1 MKAPVD
7 KFLQWTFLPGLRL
20 CPPWNPHRALLLIC
34 DNRGNF
40 VLFDYLLS
48 RKVPIMGKHQRS
60 IRTCAWNKQG
70 TLFALG
76 SDDTQITI
84 NNAEGETTSTFS
96 CNGEIIEIKFAHF
109 RNIGSERSED
119 YISAI
124 IAHKN
129 LMIVRLSEPEHPTN
143 LQFQER
149 YGNLVSTVWFG
160 NGNLLVGFDA
170 GFIVCLSA
178 ERSSD
183 SISQELF
190 SMQEYK
196 NGLSHLCVNETM
208 FRLFSIGD
216 NLMKSRDLGNLG
228 EIIDIVDVDSDGS
241 GLLRVCCSEDGS
253 MTAVTSR
260 SGALC
265 VYLTRLPMVASASPS
280 FIAVLASLSE
290 ISIYQDGNISPAQSL
305 NIKVEPSIIAVG
317 SKHIAIVLNNKAWFY
332 EIRRN
337 TNIFLYEH
345 DYITTIVKMKLSRDF
360 VMARLDKRV
369 HLHKILRGATSTT
382 PSNVNTS
389 SSTTSTANSAPD
401 DSILDS
407 DLAEKFF
414 IYSTKRHFIYYYSLA
429 YGRFVSDFRHSA
441 AICSLFCEPDGIRC
455 LFLDELHDIYIYS
468 PSDGRLCKILLQ
480 GPFEGGHQHCL
491 WETFTVDKD
500 TFLVH
505 GKHHIYVFMLAK
517 DVHQGIF
524 FIRILTKKF

>member
-1 MKAPVD
+1 
-7 KFLQWTFLPGLRL
+7 
-20 CPPWNPHRALLLIC
+20 
-34 DNRGNF
+34 
-40 VLFDYLLS
+40 
-48 RKVPIMGKHQRS
+48 MGKHQRS

-149 YGNLVSTVWFG
+149 YGNLISTVWFG

-305 NIKVEPSIIAVG
+305 NIKVEPSIIAAG

-369 HLHKILRGATSTT
+369 HLHKILRGGATTTT

-389 SSTTSTANSAPD
+389 SSTTTTTISNDIFFPDCNENSAPD

-429 YGRFVSDFRHSA
+429 YGRFVSDFRHSV

-480 GPFEGGHQHCL
+480 GPFEGGHQHIGCL

-517 DVHQGIF
+517 DVHQGDYLLEF
-524 FIRILTKKF
+524 